1 MSNSEVVP
9 VSGELVQATPL
20 MPVNVEAAQAAMAA
34 YQDLTARLLTAD
46 DWIGRPGA
54 PESFVKRS
62 GWQKV
67 STFYG
72 VSTEIVERTV
82 ERDEDGRPTRAYVL
96 ARATARDGRRADGD
110 GACGVNEPRFT
121 NARGRQK
128 LEHDLPATAAT
139 RATNR
144 AISNLVGFGAV
155 SAEEV
160 DADVRANPDY
170 PPAPGEP
177 KAPAWATTIDDDA
190 GGRFVDN
197 LESILFAANV
207 AEPGAAAFGTGRSLA
222 AFCDGVVP
230 AAVARLAKLLADAIK
245 PTAPPVPP
253 LDEETE
259 QTAAAPDIPPQE
271 G

>member
-9 VSGELVQATPL
+9 VSGELVQTTPL

-72 VSTEIVERTV
+72 VSTELVERTV
-82 ERDEDGRPTRAYVL
+82 DRDDDGRPTRAYVL
-96 ARATARDGRRADGD
+96 ARATARDGRHADGD
-110 GACGVNEPRFT
+110 GACGVNEPRF
-121 NARGRQK
+121 RSSGGRQK

-160 DADVRANPDY
+160 DADVRAGGG
-170 PPAPGEP
+170 PAP
-177 KAPAWATTIDDDA
+177 AVLPAWAEGIDDDA

-197 LESILFAANV
+197 LESILFAANH
-207 AEPGAAAFGTGRSLA
+207 AEPGAAGFEAGRSLA
-222 AFCDGVVP
+222 AFCDGVIPV
-230 AAVARLAKLLADAIK
+230 AAARLAKLLADAAK
-245 PTAPPVPP
+245 PTAPPVPE
-253 LDEETE
+253 LDDEPA
-259 QTAAAPDIPPQE
+259 AAAPDIPPQE

>member
-72 VSTEIVERTV
+72 VSTELLERTV
-82 ERDEDGRPTRAYVL
+82 ERDDDGRPVRAYVL
-96 ARATARDGRRADGD
+96 ARATARDGRHADGD
-110 GACGVNEPRFT
+110 GACGVNEPRFRS
-121 NARGRQK
+121 ASGRQK

-160 DADVRANPDY
+160 DADVRAGGSSPAEAPD
-170 PPAPGEP
+170 
-177 KAPAWATTIDDDA
+177 WAQGVDDDA

-197 LESILFAANV
+197 LETILFHGQI
-207 AEPGAAAFGTGRSLA
+207 AEPGAAAFEVGRATA
-222 AFCDGVVP
+222 AFCDGVIPV
-230 AAVARLAKLLADAIK
+230 AAARLAKLLADAIK

-259 QTAAAPDIPPQE
+259 QAAAAPDVPPQE